1 MCRKVPVV
9 RTRDD
14 LSDWVVHFVHGMKP
28 ELAWINEEGDTEP
41 MPVAFDAHGNGII
54 LEYQKYRHPLLD
66 FELSAFEVLLRII
79 DDGYLQTSWSLR
91 EKANGD
97 VEPTI
102 YGRRSALCFTE
113 MPLHALIDYQSKR
126 EGSGYVEKYAI
137 VVKKREF
144 FAAGGRKVISGLSAQ
159 HRELHRHLDDSYFCR
174 NLSPECGLG
183 EHEQYRYVAMNIGS
197 GKYVDWSHERE
208 WRWTKDYHANSFTPG
223 LELWLEQRECDP
235 RRENSFSEIIIMTE
249 TDHQVPIVANKL
261 LSLYDSGRNEFGIL
275 FDKQRLR
282 STKVTSFS
290 RVARE
295 GVRHIEELRFP
306 LESRIREVF
315 YSHEHIA
322 RAKEVYEIS
331 RLAAHEA
338 VRQITFREPED
349 NFDFCGRAEL
359 VLRDSHSEFV
369 QALVSEK
376 IAKASAGDGYIIEVN
391 DRSLVGQSMYLS
403 MMGCEAAGEVFLDE
417 LGLDYIVK
425 SFPD

>member
-1 MCRKVPVV
+1 M

-28 ELAWINEEGDTEP
+28 EWVWVNEAGETEP
-41 MPVAFDAHGNGII
+41 MPVAFDAHGNGLV
-54 LEYQKYRHPLLD
+54 LEYQTYRHPSLD

-79 DDGYLQTSWSLR
+79 DDGYLQTSWSFR
-91 EKANGD
+91 ERAGGKVG
-97 VEPTI
+97 PTI

-126 EGSGYVEKYAI
+126 VGSGYVEKYAI

-144 FAAGGRKVISGLSAQ
+144 FSAGGRQVISGLSAE
-159 HRELHRHLDDSYFCR
+159 HRELQRDSDDSCFCR

-183 EHEQYRYVAMNIGS
+183 EHEQYRYVAMNIGR
-197 GKYVDWSHERE
+197 GQYVDWSHERE
-208 WRWTKDYHANSFTPG
+208 WRWTKNYHAYNFTPG
-223 LELWLEQRECDP
+223 LPLWLEQRECDP
-235 RRENSFSEIIIMTE
+235 ETENAFSEIIIITE
-249 TDHQVPIVANKL
+249 TDHQVPIIVNKL

-275 FDKQRLR
+275 FDLQRLR

-290 RVARE
+290 RIKRE
-295 GVRHIEELRFP
+295 GIRHIEDLKFP

-315 YSHEHIA
+315 YNHQHLS

-331 RLAAHEA
+331 RLAAQEA
-338 VRQITFREPED
+338 VRQIICREPED
-349 NFDFCGRAEL
+349 DFDFCGRAEL
-359 VLRDSHSEFV
+359 VLQDSHNEFV

-376 IAKASAGDGYIIEVN
+376 IAKASAGDGYVIEVN
-391 DRSLVGQSMYLS
+391 DRSLTQQSMYLN
-403 MMGCEAAGEVFLDE
+403 MRGCEAAGEVFLEE